1 MTCKG
6 EIDNVTM
13 ALTDCTGVSWTP
25 EKVTFVC
32 VVGNWS
38 VCATLLEISVIEDPE
53 SNGALAMNVLPPGPF
68 SMT

>member
-1 MTCKG
+1 
-6 EIDNVTM
+6 M
-13 ALTDCTGVSWTP
+13 ALGDCTGVSWTP

-38 VCATLLEISVIEDPE
+38 VCAALLEISMIEDHR
-53 SNGALAMNVLPPGPF
+53 ALAMNVLPPGPF